1 MRKNVIEL
9 ISSLKAEEAGVLFM
23 PVSGQR
29 RFEGKALY
37 SFGKATIFI
46 ERGVVFVL
54 QSGQWGPVSLDRLV
68 ELS

>member
-1 MRKNVIEL
+1 
-9 ISSLKAEEAGVLFM
+9 M
-23 PVSGQR
+23 PVPGQR

-46 ERGVVFVL
+46 DRGVVFVL